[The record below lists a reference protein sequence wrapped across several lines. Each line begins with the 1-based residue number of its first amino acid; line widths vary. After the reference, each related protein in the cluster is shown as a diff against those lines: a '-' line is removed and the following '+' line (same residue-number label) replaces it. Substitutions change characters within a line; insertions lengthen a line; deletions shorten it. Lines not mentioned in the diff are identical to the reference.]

1 MTNTQIFVLK
11 FRSEYFII
19 IKHQYRVWQQRWERL
34 LTNGMLNLS
43 ALVVQTS
50 TVISVKILSI
60 CGIMASYVIRSGM
73 TVKAKLTTYYR
84 KKKKKK
90 ALLVQKQLMLPGN
103 CAAVP
108 EVQFLS
114 LKLPIP
120 YVVIALADQNLYA
133 TWKKENNCCPTT
145 SFTFLQSKGCVSGL
159 IYRPK
164 KNVDRLHEAEFVRA
178 NKQLFVLFMLFI
190 WIVAINDSCQ
200 ISTFQKIT
208 FILSHVELHVA
219 IL

>member
-19 IKHQYRVWQQRWERL
+19 IKHQYRVWQQRWERI

-50 TVISVKILSI
+50 TVISAKILSI

-73 TVKAKLTTYYR
+73 IVKAKLTTYY
-84 KKKKKK
+84 KKKKEKKKK

-120 YVVIALADQNLYA
+120 YVVIALADQNLDA
-133 TWKKENNCCPTT
+133 TWKKESNCCPTT

-190 WIVAINDSCQ
+190 WIVAINDRAAKSAP
-200 ISTFQKIT
+200 SKR
-208 FILSHVELHVA
+208 LH
-219 IL
+219 LFSRMLNCT